1 MTLSKGE
8 PRGDEARNGG
18 GSAAEEEAAD
28 ATPYRGSR
36 CCVGFFQ
43 CHVCGHEW
51 SSVFSWAN
59 TGQLCKPCSSKRR
72 QTWVLPFRQIPK
84 SRKYEFFC
92 IDCDQYVAESYRS
105 RDAHQGIACKAC
117 QGVVFPD
124 WEFPCDACNVVHLY
138 SFSKTDAMR
147 GIDCECGVL
156 LFPKHMKSLNRKHES
171 RYCQKC
177 QELGVNCCNFKA
189 RPSVEKDVAAAAS
202 KTSSATAKK
211 PAKKSSRPRKDQRTS
226 VSSVDAASGAEMK
239 SPGPKKSAPRRKPKV
254 SVSSVEGEASS
265 NKVSGPKKSA
275 PRRKPKPSVSSV
287 DEGAD
292 KENASSGRK
301 PGQRRKKQASASS
314 VEDEV
319 VEKTAVNRKSGQR
332 SKKHVSISEGEEA
345 PKKPAARRAKPQPR
359 VSVSSADGG
368 ASADERTEKKG
379 PRRRAAPKGRKQLE
393 QAVEGEGIVA
403 ESDIRVTKSSPRG
416 RGGRGGVRGGGAL
429 RGRGGALKQRVH
441 VYGEDDVLRH
451 ARTPKNSVATD
462 PGIRESKKPR
472 PQRRSKTDRGDAT
485 ISGGAD
491 AEVDALADQV
501 AESVI
506 ISAKRVIVEENNNNV
521 IVVKEDVVDKAP
533 RQQKDE
539 NDNSIILE
547 RKEEAKVVGTEDAV
561 VGGETVVDTPS
572 PTKSKTAA
580 TAGVE
585 LKGGHPPAIKVGG
598 RRRVS
603 SLRKSESEG
612 KKIEN
617 QESEDGAAEE
627 AVSKE
632 VIEADPENSQVQV
645 VVKSRSVNH
654 SEMTSVPEKPSPTK
668 EVNRMPKVHPHH
680 PTNKHPIQQPRK

>member
-1 MTLSKGE
+1 MTLSKAE
-8 PRGDEARNGG
+8 PRGVEARREGVGENSAG
-18 GSAAEEEAAD
+18 AAEEDSA
-28 ATPYRGSR
+28 ATPYKGSR

-43 CHVCGHEW
+43 CQVCGHEW

-189 RPSVEKDVAAAAS
+189 RPSVEKDVAAAALTS
-202 KTSSATAKK
+202 SSATAKK

-265 NKVSGPKKSA
+265 KKVSGPKKSA

-416 RGGRGGVRGGGAL
+416 RGGRGGVRGGGGAL

-572 PTKSKTAA
+572 PSKSKTAA

-585 LKGGHPPAIKVGG
+585 LKGGLGN
-598 RRRVS
+598 RRRYPLSIEIQDRRHSWRGIERRS
-603 SLRKSESEG
+603 SARHQSRRAQKSFQSPQKRIRGKEGRESG
-612 KKIEN
+612 V
-617 QESEDGAAEE
+617 GRWRRG
-627 AVSKE
+627 
-632 VIEADPENSQVQV
+632 
-645 VVKSRSVNH
+645 RSSGV
-654 SEMTSVPEKPSPTK
+654 
-668 EVNRMPKVHPHH
+668 
-680 PTNKHPIQQPRK
+680 

>member
-1 MTLSKGE
+1 MTLSKPDPSGGE
-8 PRGDEARNGG
+8 
-18 GSAAEEEAAD
+18 AEVA

-105 RDAHQGIACKAC
+105 RDAHQGVACKAC

-189 RPSVEKDVAAAAS
+189 RPSVEKDVAGAAS
-202 KTSSATAKK
+202 ASKNSSATAKK

-239 SPGPKKSAPRRKPKV
+239 SPGSKKSAPRRKPKV

-301 PGQRRKKQASASS
+301 PGQRRKKRASASS

-332 SKKHVSISEGEEA
+332 SKKRASASSVEEA
-345 PKKPAARRAKPQPR
+345 PKKPAARRAKPKPR

-368 ASADERTEKKG
+368 ASADERTEKKS
-379 PRRRAAPKGRKQLE
+379 PRRRPAPKGRKQLE
-393 QAVEGEGIVA
+393 QAVEGEGIVDA
-403 ESDIRVTKSSPRG
+403 SDIRVTKSSPRG
-416 RGGRGGVRGGGAL
+416 RGGRGGVRGRGGAL

-462 PGIRESKKPR
+462 PGIREPKKPL
-472 PQRRSKTDRGDAT
+472 PQRRSKTDRGDST

-506 ISAKRVIVEENNNNV
+506 ISAKRVIVEENNNV
-521 IVVKEDVVDKAP
+521 IVAKEDVVDKAP

-539 NDNSIILE
+539 NDDNSIILE

-561 VGGETVVDTPS
+561 VGAETVVDIPS
-572 PTKSKTAA
+572 PSKSKTAA

-612 KKIEN
+612 KKVEN

-627 AVSKE
+627 AAVSKE
-632 VIEADPENSQVQV
+632 VLEADPENSQVQV
-645 VVKSRSVNH
+645 VVKSRSVTH
-654 SEMTSVPEKPSPTK
+654 SEMASVPEKPSPTK

>member
-1 MTLSKGE
+1 MTLSKPDPSGGE
-8 PRGDEARNGG
+8 
-18 GSAAEEEAAD
+18 AEVA

-43 CHVCGHEW
+43 CQVCAHEW
-51 SSVFSWAN
+51 SSVYSWPN
-59 TGQLCKPCSSKRR
+59 SGQLCKPCSSKRR
-72 QTWVLPFRQIPK
+72 QTWVLPFRQIRK

-92 IDCDQYVAESYRS
+92 IDCEQYVAESYRS
-105 RDAHQGIACKAC
+105 RDAHQGVACKAC

-189 RPSVEKDVAAAAS
+189 RPSVEKDVAGAAS
-202 KTSSATAKK
+202 ASKNSSATAKK

-254 SVSSVEGEASS
+254 SVSSVEGEVSS
-265 NKVSGPKKSA
+265 KVSGPKKSA
-275 PRRKPKPSVSSV
+275 PKRKPKPSVSSV

-301 PGQRRKKQASASS
+301 PGQGRKKRASASS

-345 PKKPAARRAKPQPR
+345 PKKLAARRAKPKPR

-368 ASADERTEKKG
+368 ASADERTEKKS
-379 PRRRAAPKGRKQLE
+379 PRRRTAPKGRKQLE

-416 RGGRGGVRGGGAL
+416 RGGRGGVRGGGGGAL
-429 RGRGGALKQRVH
+429 RGRGGSLKQRVH

-462 PGIRESKKPR
+462 PGIREP
-472 PQRRSKTDRGDAT
+472 
-485 ISGGAD
+485 
-491 AEVDALADQV
+491 
-501 AESVI
+501 
-506 ISAKRVIVEENNNNV
+506 
-521 IVVKEDVVDKAP
+521 
-533 RQQKDE
+533 
-539 NDNSIILE
+539 
-547 RKEEAKVVGTEDAV
+547 
-561 VGGETVVDTPS
+561 TP
-572 PTKSKTAA
+572 
-580 TAGVE
+580 
-585 LKGGHPPAIKVGG
+585 
-598 RRRVS
+598 
-603 SLRKSESEG
+603 
-612 KKIEN
+612 
-617 QESEDGAAEE
+617 
-627 AVSKE
+627 
-632 VIEADPENSQVQV
+632 
-645 VVKSRSVNH
+645 
-654 SEMTSVPEKPSPTK
+654 
-668 EVNRMPKVHPHH
+668 VH
-680 PTNKHPIQQPRK
+680 